1 VWLFKGALLAGGS
14 LPVVRALAALGGAAT
29 VLSASLLAR
38 ELGGKGFA
46 QAFAGLCVLAAP
58 IFLAMDGILCVGAF
72 EPLFWMGC
80 ALLALRIAR
89 TGNSRLW
96 LWFGAVAGLGLLLK
110 YTMGLVLLCFLVA
123 MALTPLR
130 REFRKPAF
138 WVGAGLAL
146 LLFLPTLLWQ
156 VRNHFPLLTDM
167 ENIRREGKNVVLGP
181 LAFVKQQIEF
191 LDPLLLPVWLAGL
204 VALFRR
210 REARVLGWF
219 YLLLLGAMILLH
231 GKNYYLAAIY
241 PMLFAAGAVAIES
254 AFDRWRWSRER
265 IWPKAVPFAGVAATF
280 LIFVPALVPLLPPQ
294 KLLAYQ
300 VRLGLKLE
308 RSEVNHAGPLDQV
321 LGDQFGWPEMA
332 QEVARIYASLP
343 PEERAKTGI
352 YAGNYGEA
360 GAINQFGPALG
371 LPTAICAHQA
381 DSYWGLPAAEPAN
394 LICLGCSR
402 EGLVPHFDSVTE
414 VAVHHSPW
422 GMAEENRPIYLG
434 RGLHPSLHEMWPRIT
449 HWN

>member
-1 VWLFKGALLAGGS
+1 MAWRWVGLLVAVKLLLHLAASGSYGYFRDELYFLDCARHLQWGYVDDAPGIVWLFKAALLMGGS
-14 LPVVRALAALGGAAT
+14 LPVVRALAALGGAVT

-58 IFLAMDGILCVGAF
+58 IFLSMDGVLCVGAW
-72 EPLFWMGC
+72 EPLFWMDC

-89 TGNSRLW
+89 TGDSRLW

-110 YTMGLVLLCFLVA
+110 YTMGLVLVCFLAA
-123 MALTPLR
+123 MVLTSLR

-138 WVGAGLAL
+138 WAGVGLAL

-210 REARVLGWF
+210 REARILGWF

-241 PMLFAAGAVAIES
+241 PMLFAAGAVAVEV
-254 AFDRWRWSRER
+254 ALDRWRWSRAR
-265 IWPKAVPFAGVAATF
+265 AWPRAVPFAGVAATF
-280 LIFVPALVPLLPPQ
+280 LLFVPAFVPLLPPQ
-294 KLLAYQ
+294 RLLAYQ
-300 VRLGLKLE
+300 
-308 RSEVNHAGPLDQV
+308 
-321 LGDQFGWPEMA
+321 
-332 QEVARIYASLP
+332 ARWA
-343 PEERAKTGI
+343 
-352 YAGNYGEA
+352 
-360 GAINQFGPALG
+360 
-371 LPTAICAHQA
+371 
-381 DSYWGLPAAEPAN
+381 
-394 LICLGCSR
+394 
-402 EGLVPHFDSVTE
+402 
-414 VAVHHSPW
+414 
-422 GMAEENRPIYLG
+422 
-434 RGLHPSLHEMWPRIT
+434 
-449 HWN
+449 